1 MGIKMASPTNSANI
15 RVKDI
20 MTIEIISI
28 DGEETVLKAVGLMT
42 EKDISS
48 LLVRKGDKEV
58 GIITEKDILTK
69 VIAKGIIPSEIKVED
84 TMSTP
89 LIVIEAKASIEE
101 AAKKMREKKIRRL
114 PVIRE
119 GKIVGIITETDI
131 TKIEPELI
139 FLEREHARLSLSQIV
154 SEEEEEGES
163 IKEGPIYDP
172 PLHIISD
179 FCDNCGNFSEDLTY
193 IDGKWICDLCLDK

>member
-1 MGIKMASPTNSANI
+1 MTYPANSANI

-20 MTIEIISI
+20 MTIEVISI

-69 VIAKGIIPSEIKVED
+69 VIAKGVIPSEIKVED
-84 TMSTP
+84 VMSAP
-89 LIVIEAKASIEE
+89 LIVIEAKAGIED

-119 GKIVGIITETDI
+119 GKIIGIITETDI

-139 FLEREHARLSLSQIV
+139 FLEREHARLSLSHIV
-154 SEEEEEGES
+154 IEEEKGES

-179 FCDNCGNFSEDLTY
+179 FCDNCGNFSDDLTY
-193 IDGKWICDLCLDK
+193 VDGNWLCDLCLDK

>member
-1 MGIKMASPTNSANI
+1 MGLKMTYPTNSANI

-20 MTIEIISI
+20 MTIEVISI

-58 GIITEKDILTK
+58 GIITERDILTK
-69 VIAKGIIPSEIKVED
+69 VIAKGVIPSEIKVED
-84 TMSTP
+84 VMSAP
-89 LIVIEAKASIEE
+89 LIVIEAKAGIED

-119 GKIVGIITETDI
+119 GKIIGIITETDI

-139 FLEREHARLSLSQIV
+139 FLEREHARLGLSHIV
-154 SEEEEEGES
+154 IEEEKGES
-163 IKEGPIYDP
+163 IKEGPVYDP
-172 PLHIISD
+172 PPQIISD
-179 FCDNCGNFSEDLTY
+179 FCDLCGNFSDNLTY
-193 IDGKWICDLCLDK
+193 VDGNWLCDLCLDK

>member
-1 MGIKMASPTNSANI
+1 MGLKMTYPANSANI

-20 MTIEIISI
+20 MTIEVISI

-69 VIAKGIIPSEIKVED
+69 VIAKGVIPSEIKVED
-84 TMSTP
+84 VMSAP
-89 LIVIEAKASIEE
+89 LIVIEAKAGIED

-119 GKIVGIITETDI
+119 GKIIGIITETDI

-139 FLEREHARLSLSQIV
+139 FLEREHARLSLSHIV
-154 SEEEEEGES
+154 IEEEKGES

-179 FCDNCGNFSEDLTY
+179 FCDNCGNFSDDLTY
-193 IDGKWICDLCLDK
+193 VDGNWLCDLCLDK

>member
-1 MGIKMASPTNSANI
+1 MGLKMTYPTNSPNI

-20 MTIEIISI
+20 MTIEVFSV
-28 DGEETVLKAVGLMT
+28 DAEETVLKAVGLMT
-42 EKDISS
+42 EKNISS

-58 GIITEKDILTK
+58 GIITERDVLTK
-69 VIAKGIIPSEIKVED
+69 VIAKGVIPSEIKVED
-84 TMSTP
+84 VMSAP
-89 LIVIEAKASIEE
+89 LIVIEAKAGIED

-119 GKIVGIITETDI
+119 GKIIGIITETDI

-139 FLEREHARLSLSQIV
+139 FLEREHARLSLSHIV
-154 SEEEEEGES
+154 IEEEKGES

-179 FCDNCGNFSEDLTY
+179 FCDNCGNFSDDLTY
-193 IDGKWICDLCLDK
+193 VDGNWLCDLCLDK